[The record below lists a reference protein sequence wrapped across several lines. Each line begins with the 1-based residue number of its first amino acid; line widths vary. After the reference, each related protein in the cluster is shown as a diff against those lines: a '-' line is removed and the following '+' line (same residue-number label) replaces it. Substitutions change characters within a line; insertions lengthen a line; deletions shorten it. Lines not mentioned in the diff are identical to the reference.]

1 MSILT
6 DALSK
11 IPYAAHRG
19 EMTEET
25 WTTLKGR
32 IAEKHGANI
41 DWWTVRTAVNRYLAA
56 RQNPNDSAVDV
67 FNTVY
72 EFEPIPFRDNHPDG
86 TPKNGEIIQYIVAL
100 IVLVVIVLAGYIA
113 ILFIIMV
120 VSAALMLGVEAVGRF
135 LIRR

>member
-6 DALSK
+6 NALSK
-11 IPYAAHRG
+11 IPYAIHRG
-19 EMTEET
+19 EMTEAT
-25 WTTLKGR
+25 WTSLKAR
-32 IAEKHGANI
+32 IIEKHGSNI

-72 EFEPIPFRDNHPDG
+72 EFDPIPFRDNHPDG
-86 TPKNGEIIQYIVAL
+86 TPKNGEILQYIVAL
-100 IVLVVIVLAGYIA
+100 IVVIIIGVAGYFA

-120 VSAALMLGVEAVGRF
+120 VSAALVLGVEAVGRF
-135 LIRR
+135 LSRR